1 MRILVIEDD
10 NRTAN
15 YLINGLQQSGYIVD
29 SIDNGLVGKDMAL
42 EGIYDALIVDRL
54 LPQLDGIE
62 LVKQLRANGVTIPIL
77 MLSALGSAQQKAEG
91 LQAGCDDYLSK
102 PYAFIELATRL
113 DILLNRY
120 KKTTISSLLQVGDL
134 QLGREGRYVTRQG
147 QLIHLQLR
155 EFLILEKLMLH
166 AEQVVTRS
174 MLLESAWNYDF
185 DPKDNL
191 IDKHIYKLR
200 QKIDANF
207 ATPLIHT
214 VAGAGYMISADY
226 HEF

>member
-15 YLINGLQQSGYIVD
+15 YLISGLQQSGYIVD

-54 LPQLDGIE
+54 LPQLNGIE

-77 MLSALGSAQQKAEG
+77 MLSALGSAQHKAEG

-120 KKTTISSLLQVGDL
+120 KKTLTAGLLQVGDL
-134 QLGREGRYVTRQG
+134 QLDRDGRHVTRQG

-166 AEQVVTRS
+166 AEQIVTRS

-207 ATPLIHT
+207 TTPLIHT
-214 VAGAGYMISADY
+214 VAGAGYMISTDY
-226 HEF
+226 HES